1 MIRVNDKWGVDA
13 DTMCYIL
20 KRFAK
25 RGKGKN
31 KGEDCEIVEGYFSSP
46 QEALKRIY
54 DTEVRNKVM
63 NTDLDLLTAI
73 AEIDA
78 IRESVVNDIN
88 NIKGV

>member
-1 MIRVNDKWGVDA
+1 MIRVNEKWGIDA
-13 DTMCYIL
+13 DSMCYIL

-54 DTEVRNKVM
+54 DTEVRNKIM
-63 NTDLDLLTAI
+63 NTDLDLQAAI
-73 AEIDA
+73 AEIDI
-78 IRESVVNDIN
+78 IRGDVIKEIK

>member
-1 MIRVNDKWGVDA
+1 MIRVNEKWGIDA
-13 DTMCYIL
+13 DSMCYIL

-54 DTEVRNKVM
+54 DTEVRNKIM
-63 NTDLDLLTAI
+63 NTDLDLQAAI
-73 AEIDA
+73 AEIDI
-78 IRESVVNDIN
+78 IRGNVIKEIK